1 MYIFQCPELGKP
13 IDLRPST
20 SPPFFPTQPSTGH
33 QITGVKPR
41 GFIAN
46 TFGWTQ
52 MISNA
57 SSIGKNFNDAHC
69 VLTTSCLTAKGLRTR
84 SSMKQHWP
92 LLTGHMSHGDR
103 HWQLSNVHLNHL
115 EDLSSSVLLLQPR
128 SSRWWDGYSS
138 YILGHCEDI
147 NAFEAVN
154 GWHVVTIWA
163 WYGDQVTETTSPA
176 FDSQWFIY
184 EVEMMV
190 KLGWMTSSQYDINSI
205 WQKSHGIVTSSL
217 VSFCQILC
225 EKFYHINALPK
236 NLFAVG
242 PVFTGSTIQARIA
255 WRNVVDAWWSHRENL
270 DTRWG
275 KYSNS
280 LWVGVAVLKILF
292 YTLYM
297 SISHLYINYQA
308 KTSIHGV
315 CKLQVLDSAPF
326 CWPTAII
333 QWLTATCEGFQAST
347 INNQVCE
354 LWVMGH
360 PEITPSRQEHDSFLN
375 IPGDKVQ
382 TANNTNP
389 RGCMWCVLSSHMTN
403 RTPQAKLTS
412 STFTTRAFHLILP
425 EYSIIKL

>member
-154 GWHVVTIWA
+154 GWHVMTIWA

-190 KLGWMTSSQYDINSI
+190 KLGCMTSSQYDINSI

-255 WRNVVDAWWSHRENL
+255 WRNVVDVWWSHRENL

-292 YTLYM
+292 YTMYM
-297 SISHLYINYQA
+297 LISHLYINYQA
-308 KTSIHGV
+308 KTSIHAG

-347 INNQVCE
+347 INNQPSVSCE
-354 LWVMGH
+354 SWAT
-360 PEITPSRQEHDSFLN
+360 PFTPSRQEHDSFLN
-375 IPGDKVQ
+375 IPEDKVQ
-382 TANNTNP
+382 TTPTPEAGCDVCSQAVWPTAVLKLNLHHP
-389 RGCMWCVLSSHMTN
+389 RSPHELSIT
-403 RTPQAKLTS
+403 
-412 STFTTRAFHLILP
+412 ILP

>member
-1 MYIFQCPELGKP
+1 M
-13 IDLRPST
+13 T
-20 SPPFFPTQPSTGH
+20 SIQFDKSL
-33 QITGVKPR
+33 
-41 GFIAN
+41 
-46 TFGWTQ
+46 
-52 MISNA
+52 M
-57 SSIGKNFNDAHC
+57 
-69 VLTTSCLTAKGLRTR
+69 
-84 SSMKQHWP
+84 
-92 LLTGHMSHGDR
+92 
-103 HWQLSNVHLNHL
+103 
-115 EDLSSSVLLLQPR
+115 E
-128 SSRWWDGYSS
+128 SSRLHW
-138 YILGHCEDI
+138 
-147 NAFEAVN
+147 
-154 GWHVVTIWA
+154 
-163 WYGDQVTETTSPA
+163 
-176 FDSQWFIY
+176 
-184 EVEMMV
+184 
-190 KLGWMTSSQYDINSI
+190 
-205 WQKSHGIVTSSL
+205 
-217 VSFCQILC
+217 FCQILC

-255 WRNVVDAWWSHRENL
+255 WRNVVDVWWSHRENL

-308 KTSIHGV
+308 KTSIHAG

-360 PEITPSRQEHDSFLN
+360 PFHAFQARAWLILEHSW
-375 IPGDKVQ
+375 GQ
-382 TANNTNP
+382 GANNTTP
-389 RGCMWCVLSSHMTN
+389 RGWMRCLLSSHMTN